1 MTRMKKYAL
10 AVSVT
15 AALVAVPAAL
25 PTAAFATAS
34 PEPVPAPGA
43 TVAAAPAQPATA
55 KAPATAGKT
64 TAKTHASA
72 VRVVAPGERVK
83 AAPGVELWL
92 TPEGKH
98 WSTGDGGENFRS
110 VVDGN
115 LDMSA
120 PGVSHQ
126 TEGTAKRLFHS
137 GVWYGTKAAARVVL
151 TDAAGKVTTAKLV
164 ELPGKPGWGAW
175 YATTPA
181 AAGTG
186 HGVTLYDRHGRVLA
200 ELPGFDR

>member
-15 AALVAVPAAL
+15 AALVAVPATL
-25 PTAAFATAS
+25 PTTAFATAS

-43 TVAAAPAQPATA
+43 TVAAAPAQPAPA
-55 KAPATAGKT
+55 KAPADAPSGITAKTIGK
-64 TAKTHASA
+64 AAGKTHASP

-137 GVWYGTKAAARVVL
+137 GVYYGTKAAARVVL
-151 TDAAGKVTTAKLV
+151 TDATGGTTTAKL
-164 ELPGKPGWGAW
+164 
-175 YATTPA
+175 
-181 AAGTG
+181 
-186 HGVTLYDRHGRVLA
+186 
-200 ELPGFDR
+200 